1 MFFIVFYI
9 NCSQFNKQFDVEIK
23 FKILFMKKNFTNA
36 DNINIVEKIF
46 SNSLQSGK
54 IVVRFVFIVFN
65 NESISSFSNSNENFV
80 SSKNKIVRAHIV
92 KKIFFKNN
100 VFDDMQNDETFQ
112 MKSSLRKFTFFF
124 KKIRKIISNN
134 NKTRVN
140 LFNAILLIDNNN
152 FTSSSQLQMQIINSR
167 IDFFQ
172 FIFIVE
178 KKLFNYWTLFLV
190 VIISFFWIQKMWTI
204 QFESCFSIFVLIT
217 IYIKYCE
224 RNVFNH
230 TNNENL

>member
-178 KKLFNYWTLFLV
+178 KKLFNY
-190 VIISFFWIQKMWTI
+190 
-204 QFESCFSIFVLIT
+204 
-217 IYIKYCE
+217 
-224 RNVFNH
+224 
-230 TNNENL
+230 